1 MSEIR
6 PSSDLRNKYKEISSI
21 CKEKKKPV
29 FITVNGRGDTVLL
42 DIEEYE
48 KMQEEL
54 EMYKILAEAEEDI
67 ENNRVYPIENLF
79 TKIEKRFKKKQ

>member
-54 EMYKILAEAEEDI
+54 EMYKILAEAEDNIKNEFGKPASEVITRLRRKYGD
-67 ENNRVYPIENLF
+67 
-79 TKIEKRFKKKQ
+79 

>member
-54 EMYKILAEAEEDI
+54 EMYKILAEAEDDI

-79 TKIEKRFKKKQ
+79 TKIDKRFKK

>member
-42 DIEEYE
+42 DIEVYE

-54 EMYKILAEAEEDI
+54 EMYKILAEAEDDI
-67 ENNRVYPIENLF
+67 ENNHVYPIENLF
-79 TKIEKRFKKKQ
+79 TKIDKRFKK

>member
-6 PSSDLRNKYKEISSI
+6 PSSDLRNRYKEISSI

-48 KMQEEL
+48 KMQDEIET
-54 EMYKILAEAEEDI
+54 YKMLAESEEDVK
-67 ENNRVYPIENLF
+67 NGRVYPMEELIKMIER
-79 TKIEKRFKKKQ
+79 KYGK

>member
-42 DIEEYE
+42 DIEVYE

-54 EMYKILAEAEEDI
+54 EMYKILAEAEDDI

-79 TKIEKRFKKKQ
+79 LKLEKRFKK

>member
-42 DIEEYE
+42 DIEEYK

-54 EMYKILAEAEEDI
+54 EMYKILAEAEDDI
-67 ENNRVYPIENLF
+67 KNEFGKPASEVITRLRRKYGD
-79 TKIEKRFKKKQ
+79 

>member
-42 DIEEYE
+42 DIEVYE

-54 EMYKILAEAEEDI
+54 EMYKILAEAEDDI

-79 TKIEKRFKKKQ
+79 TKIDKRFKK

>member
-42 DIEEYE
+42 DIE
-48 KMQEEL
+48 
-54 EMYKILAEAEEDI
+54 
-67 ENNRVYPIENLF
+67 V
-79 TKIEKRFKKKQ
+79 

>member
-67 ENNRVYPIENLF
+67 KNNRVYPIENLF
-79 TKIEKRFKKKQ
+79 TKIEKRFKK

>member
-67 ENNRVYPIENLF
+67 NNNRVYPIEDLF
-79 TKIEKRFKKKQ
+79 LKLEKRFKK

>member
-42 DIEEYE
+42 DIEVYE

-67 ENNRVYPIENLF
+67 NNNRVYPIEDLF
-79 TKIEKRFKKKQ
+79 LKLEKRFKK

>member
-42 DIEEYE
+42 DIEVYE

-54 EMYKILAEAEEDI
+54 EMYKILAEAEDDI
-67 ENNRVYPIENLF
+67 KNEFGKPASEVITRLRRKYGD
-79 TKIEKRFKKKQ
+79 

>member
-6 PSSDLRNKYKEISSI
+6 PSLDLRNKYKEISSI

-29 FITVNGRGDTVLL
+29 FITVNGRGDNVLL

-54 EMYKILAEAEEDI
+54 EMYKILAKAEDDI
-67 ENNRVYPIENLF
+67 ENNRVYSIEDLF
-79 TKIEKRFKKKQ
+79 IKLEKRFKK

>member
-42 DIEEYE
+42 DIEVYE

-54 EMYKILAEAEEDI
+54 EMYKILAEAEDDI
-67 ENNRVYPIENLF
+67 ENNQVYPNDNLF
-79 TKIEKRFKKKQ
+79 TKIEKRFKK

>member
-6 PSSDLRNKYKEISSI
+6 PSSDLRNRYKEISSI

-48 KMQEEL
+48 KMQEEINT
-54 EMYKILAEAEEDI
+54 YRILAEAEEQ
-67 ENNRVYPIENLF
+67 
-79 TKIEKRFKKKQ
+79 IEKGEGKHASEVITRLKRKYGD

>member
-6 PSSDLRNKYKEISSI
+6 PSSDLRNKYKEIASI

-48 KMQEEL
+48 RMQDEI
-54 EMYKILAEAEEDI
+54 EMYKVLREADDDI
-67 ENNRVYPIENLF
+67 NKEFGKPASEVMTRL
-79 TKIEKRFKKKQ
+79 KKKYGE

>member
-42 DIEEYE
+42 DIEVYE

-54 EMYKILAEAEEDI
+54 EMYKILAEAEDDMKNEFGKPASEVITRLRRKYGD
-67 ENNRVYPIENLF
+67 
-79 TKIEKRFKKKQ
+79 

>member
-42 DIEEYE
+42 DIEVYE

-67 ENNRVYPIENLF
+67 KNNRDYPIENLF
-79 TKIEKRFKKKQ
+79 TKIEKRFKK

>member
-6 PSSDLRNKYKEISSI
+6 PSSDLRNKYKEIASI

-48 KMQEEL
+48 RMQDEI
-54 EMYKILAEAEEDI
+54 EMYKVLAESEDDI
-67 ENNRVYPIENLF
+67 KNNKVYPIEELF
-79 TKIEKRFKKKQ
+79 TKVEGKFKK

>member
-54 EMYKILAEAEEDI
+54 EMYKILAEAEDDI
-67 ENNRVYPIENLF
+67 KNEFGKPASEVITRLRRKYGD
-79 TKIEKRFKKKQ
+79 

>member
-6 PSSDLRNKYKEISSI
+6 PSSDLRNKYKEIASI

-48 KMQEEL
+48 RMQDEI
-54 EMYKILAEAEEDI
+54 EMYKVLAESEDDI
-67 ENNRVYPIENLF
+67 KNNRVYPIEELF
-79 TKIEKRFKKKQ
+79 TKMEKKFKK

>member
-1 MSEIR
+1 MATIR

-67 ENNRVYPIENLF
+67 KNNRVYPIEDLF
-79 TKIEKRFKKKQ
+79 IKLEKRFKK

>member
-42 DIEEYE
+42 DIEVYE

-54 EMYKILAEAEEDI
+54 EMYKILAEAEDDI
-67 ENNRVYPIENLF
+67 ENNQVYPIENLF
-79 TKIEKRFKKKQ
+79 TKIDKRFKK

>member
-42 DIEEYE
+42 DIEVYE

-54 EMYKILAEAEEDI
+54 EMYKILAEAEDDI
-67 ENNRVYPIENLF
+67 ENELGKPASEVITRLRRKYGD
-79 TKIEKRFKKKQ
+79 

>member
-42 DIEEYE
+42 DIEVYE

-54 EMYKILAEAEEDI
+54 EMYKILAEAEDDI
-67 ENNRVYPIENLF
+67 ENNRVYPIEDLF
-79 TKIEKRFKKKQ
+79 IKLEKRFKK

>member
-54 EMYKILAEAEEDI
+54 EMYKILAEAEDDI

-79 TKIEKRFKKKQ
+79 TKIEKRFKK

>member
-29 FITVNGRGDTVLL
+29 AVGSEVVVRKQLTFGLVSDERFCDGLYFARSLKKFKRFMANPSLL
-42 DIEEYE
+42 ETP
-48 KMQEEL
+48 L
-54 EMYKILAEAEEDI
+54 EA
-67 ENNRVYPIENLF
+67 
-79 TKIEKRFKKKQ
+79 KIEDDD

>member
-42 DIEEYE
+42 DIEVYE

-54 EMYKILAEAEEDI
+54 EMYKILAEAEDDI
-67 ENNRVYPIENLF
+67 ENELGKPASEVITRLRR
-79 TKIEKRFKKKQ
+79 K

>member
-54 EMYKILAEAEEDI
+54 EMYKILAKAEDDI
-67 ENNRVYPIENLF
+67 ENNRVYSIEDLF
-79 TKIEKRFKKKQ
+79 IKLEKRFKK

>member
-42 DIEEYE
+42 DIEVYE
-48 KMQEEL
+48 KMKEEL
-54 EMYKILAEAEEDI
+54 EMYKILAEAEDDMKNEFVKPASEVITRLRRKYGD
-67 ENNRVYPIENLF
+67 
-79 TKIEKRFKKKQ
+79 

>member
-42 DIEEYE
+42 DIEVYE

-54 EMYKILAEAEEDI
+54 EMYKILAEAEDDI

-79 TKIEKRFKKKQ
+79 TKIEKRFKK

>member
-1 MSEIR
+1 MNKQI
-6 PSSDLRNKYKEISSI
+6 LRNKYKEISSI

-54 EMYKILAEAEEDI
+54 EMYKILAEAEDDI
-67 ENNRVYPIENLF
+67 NNNRVYPIEDLF
-79 TKIEKRFKKKQ
+79 LKLEKRFKK

>member
-67 ENNRVYPIENLF
+67 KNNRVYPIEDLF
-79 TKIEKRFKKKQ
+79 IKLEKRFKK

>member
-54 EMYKILAEAEEDI
+54 EMYKILAEAEDDI
-67 ENNRVYPIENLF
+67 ENNRVYPIEDLF
-79 TKIEKRFKKKQ
+79 LKLEKKFKK

>member
-42 DIEEYE
+42 DIEVYE

-54 EMYKILAEAEEDI
+54 EMYKILAEAEDDI
-67 ENNRVYPIENLF
+67 ENNRVYPIEDLF
-79 TKIEKRFKKKQ
+79 LKLEKRFKK

>member
-42 DIEEYE
+42 DIKEYE

-54 EMYKILAEAEEDI
+54 EMYKILAEAEDDI
-67 ENNRVYPIENLF
+67 NNNRVYPIEDLF
-79 TKIEKRFKKKQ
+79 LKLEKRFKK

>member
-1 MSEIR
+1 MTEIR

-42 DIEEYE
+42 DIEVYE

-54 EMYKILAEAEEDI
+54 EMYKILAEAEDDI

-79 TKIEKRFKKKQ
+79 TKIEKRFKK

>member
-6 PSSDLRNKYKEISSI
+6 PSSDLRNKFKEISSI

-29 FITVNGRGDTVLL
+29 FITVIGRGDTVLL
-42 DIEEYE
+42 DIEVYE

-54 EMYKILAEAEEDI
+54 EMYKILAEAEDDI
-67 ENNRVYPIENLF
+67 ENNQVYPIENLF
-79 TKIEKRFKKKQ
+79 TKIDKRFKK